1 MRRGNARSSAS
12 AQSGRGPGQRQLRVG
27 EELRHALAWTL
38 EEGNIRDPALAE
50 TPVTVTEVRVS
61 PDLRNATVFCMPLG
75 GGEAA
80 EAEVL
85 AGLRRVKP
93 YLRHE
98 LAARVRMRYIPDL
111 TFATD
116 TSFDVA
122 DRIEAIL
129 HSPEVAR
136 DVDPDES
143 EPDESEPDESEP
155 GGSGPDDPESE
166 GETDPNRGGEGGPGH
181 GA

>member
-1 MRRGNARSSAS
+1 MRRDPARA
-12 AQSGRGPGQRQLRVG
+12 AGKQAGAPQSQRQLRVG

-38 EEGNIRDPALAE
+38 EEGNIREPALAG
-50 TPVTVTEVRVS
+50 TPVTITEVRVS

-85 AGLRRVKP
+85 EGLRRVKP
-93 YLRHE
+93 FLRHE
-98 LAARVRMRYIPDL
+98 VASRVRLRYVPDL
-111 TFATD
+111 SFATD
-116 TSFDVA
+116 TSFDTA

-136 DVDPDES
+136 DVDPGRGRADRTGE
-143 EPDESEPDESEP
+143 
-155 GGSGPDDPESE
+155 DDA
-166 GETDPNRGGEGGPGH
+166 DD

>member
-1 MRRGNARSSAS
+1 
-12 AQSGRGPGQRQLRVG
+12 LRVG

-38 EEGNIRDPALAE
+38 EEGNIRDPALAG
-50 TPVTVTEVRVS
+50 TPVTITEVRVS

-75 GGEAA
+75 GGESA

-85 AGLRRVKP
+85 AGLRRVKS
-93 YLRHE
+93 YLRHAVAE
-98 LAARVRMRYIPDL
+98 RVRMRHVPDL

-136 DVDPDES
+136 DVAKK
-143 EPDESEPDESEP
+143 P
-155 GGSGPDDPESE
+155 GDAADDSPDDDSPDDDSPD
-166 GETDPNRGGEGGPGH
+166 GEDHRGH

>member
-1 MRRGNARSSAS
+1 MRRDPARA
-12 AQSGRGPGQRQLRVG
+12 AAKQAGKPQSQRQLRVG

-38 EEGNIRDPALAE
+38 EKGNIRDPVLAA
-50 TPVTVTEVRVS
+50 TPVTITEVRAS

-85 AGLRRVKP
+85 EALRRVKP
-93 YLRHE
+93 FLRHE
-98 LAARVRMRYIPDL
+98 VASRVRLRHVPDL
-111 TFATD
+111 SFATD
-116 TSFDVA
+116 TSFDTA
-122 DRIEAIL
+122 NRIEALL

-136 DVDPDES
+136 DVTGDDDGRDE
-143 EPDESEPDESEP
+143 DENIDKDIDKD
-155 GGSGPDDPESE
+155 G
-166 GETDPNRGGEGGPGH
+166 GH